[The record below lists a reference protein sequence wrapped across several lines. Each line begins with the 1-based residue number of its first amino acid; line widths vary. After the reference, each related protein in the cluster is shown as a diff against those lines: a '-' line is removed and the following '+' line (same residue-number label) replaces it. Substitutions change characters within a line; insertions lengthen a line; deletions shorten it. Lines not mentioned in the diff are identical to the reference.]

1 MFDLFKEDS
10 IEDLINSID
19 SEIKDKSIRKNNSDF
34 RIKFPSD
41 VNNRKFRELFFR
53 GINSAKLNFR
63 KII

>member
-1 MFDLFKEDS
+1 MSDLFKEDS
-10 IEDLINSID
+10 IEELINLLD
-19 SEIKDKSIRKNNSDF
+19 SEIKDKSIRKNSSDF

-41 VNNRKFRELFFR
+41 IINRKFRELFLR